1 MINKYP
7 AASTYACD
15 ITRAAQLREAMYWDS
30 RSVPEHPNM
39 TVATQDPVSKQNWE
53 PRIYRFCQPQR
64 M

>member
-1 MINKYP
+1 MINKHP

-30 RSVPEHPNM
+30 CSVPEHPNM

-53 PRIYRFCQPQR
+53 PRT
-64 M
+64 